1 MAIRKK
7 EQRSIVVEMLQGVGK
22 EVDAVRSKPRAAR
35 DVRERSDTTLSKP
48 RAVARKTRVQKH
60 QQTLILQADA
70 DQLFPKP
77 LAKHNMCTQID
88 S

>member
-7 EQRSIVVEMLQGVGK
+7 ERRSIIVEMLQGVSK
-22 EVDAVRSKPRAAR
+22 EVDAVQSKPQAAR
-35 DVRERSDTTLSKP
+35 DVGERSDTTLSKP
-48 RAVARKTRVQKH
+48 RAVTRETRVQKH

-70 DQLFPKP
+70 DRLCLKP
-77 LAKHNMCTQID
+77 LAKHNMCTHID